1 MKFLF
6 NRDNV
11 VRFSS
16 SIHTAE
22 PDASRALEQAW
33 MKRRQELADWRPSG
47 GWLIDQRAARRT
59 SAAAR

>member
-6 NRDNV
+6 NQDNV

-16 SIHTAE
+16 SIRTAE

-33 MKRRQELADWRPSG
+33 VKRRQELADWRPSG
-47 GWLIDQRAARRT
+47 GWLVDQRATRRT
-59 SAAAR
+59 LAAAR